1 MSTTTK
7 GSALDAM
14 LKQYEANSTSTKK
27 STTKKTYDLKNY
39 FNTFIPVGLKSGIK
53 RVRVLPT
60 ADGSS
65 PFVEM
70 HGHKIEVDGEFKT
83 FACLKEE
90 KNTACPF
97 CEARAALLATGKD
110 SDKELAKKYG
120 SRKMYVVKL
129 IDRDAIED
137 GVKFWR
143 FNHDYRKEG
152 VFDKIVGVLNAVGD
166 ITDVNTGR
174 DLNITVNRNDKG
186 ALTVSS
192 IVQSDSVKL
201 STDEAL
207 VKQWTTD
214 TRTWEDVYSVKT
226 YDYLEII
233 VKGGVPRWDK
243 VAEKFVDKAS
253 LKTNEVD
260 KLEQELTV
268 GVENVKSNIKT
279 AANVPATAANTTT
292 TAEEGDDLPF

>member
-14 LKQYEANSTSTKK
+14 LKQYEANNTSTPKN
-27 STTKKTYDLKNY
+27 TTKKEYDLKNY
-39 FNTFIPVGLKSGIK
+39 FNTFIKEGLKSGVK
-53 RVRVLPT
+53 KVRILPT

-174 DLNITVNRNDKG
+174 DLNITINRNDKTG

-201 STDEAL
+201 SEDAELA
-207 VKQWTTD
+207 KKWTSD

-243 VAEKFVDKAS
+243 EAKKFVDKAS
-253 LKTNEVD
+253 LKTTEGD

-268 GVENVKSNIKT
+268 GVENVK
-279 AANVPATAANTTT
+279 ANVKPATTNATANT
-292 TAEEGDDLPF
+292 AGADEGDDLPF